1 LVRYEVNAVIAK
13 TRPKTEWQM
22 KQHLASRLKN
32 KLEPRTLEPRH
43 PQKKHESSR
52 AHQHSTRLL
61 GAREGLG
68 ETEQSLAM
76 ETNIAAMAPVPRG
89 KDESS
94 LSLATKKPECLF

>member
-1 LVRYEVNAVIAK
+1 MAAL
-13 TRPKTEWQM
+13 
-22 KQHLASRLKN
+22 
-32 KLEPRTLEPRH
+32 
-43 PQKKHESSR
+43 QKEITNVT
-52 AHQHSTRLL
+52 QLL

-94 LSLATKKPECLF
+94 LFVSGNKEAGVSF